1 MSQLKIL
8 SYASYANRSH
18 FLPHGLR
25 VKLGGTNLHQM
36 KLILPALHL
45 ATFAAQRCQPFAH
58 RPVVTHTA
66 PPDMPACQLTVAS
79 LLLVKISVCA
89 RGATFFN
96 HDAILVRHH
105 RCFITSLHVITYLH
119 PTSYIPHPTSH
130 ILHPTSYIPHPTS
143 HILHHP
149 SCVSISKSSCPFD
162 TAKLI
167 LLFDPA
173 MAFFRRVQACVQ
185 DDRNRPD
192 YRPTSRMKRLKAL
205 EKRNTTF
212 LLLRSSLAS
221 TGSSYTQLGN
231 SPLVCVQIF
240 DMEFLLGA
248 LLTFSSFR

>member
-66 PPDMPACQLTVAS
+66 PPDMLACQLTVAS
-79 LLLVKISVCA
+79 LLIVKISVCA

-119 PTSYIPHPTSH
+119 PTSY
-130 ILHPTSYIPHPTS
+130 
-143 HILHHP
+143 ILHHP

-185 DDRNRPD
+185 DDRNRPG